1 MRVASCPACPK
12 CPGPSPHRICGT
24 AQRRDSFLL
33 PILNHKNPAAAE
45 ALAVV
50 REAGRAEALV
60 AGLAGGAA
68 GRGVPGGGGGG
79 GRAAPGGGKGGTGG
93 AMGRGGGRGGR

>member
-60 AGLAGGAA
+60 AVLAGGAGGRA
-68 GRGVPGGGGGG
+68 GPGGGQEGGRGGTGAGKGGG
-79 GRAAPGGGKGGTGG
+79 GRGTGG
-93 AMGRGGGRGGR
+93 VGGG